1 MLLLLTLHFAA
12 ALAAPMLVRW
22 WGRWA
27 CYVLALA
34 PAAAFTWALTRTD
47 AVRDGATLVETYPWI
62 PALKLDL
69 ALRLAPL
76 SWLMVLL
83 VGGIG
88 ALVLIYCARYFAAD
102 EPGLGRFAAVFVG
115 FAGAMLGLVVADD
128 LLLLYVFWE
137 LTTVFSYLLIGH
149 NPEKR
154 PSRRAASQALMVT
167 TLGGL
172 AMLVGFIVL
181 GQLSGTY
188 RWSQIMSDPP
198 AAGGYLT
205 TALVLILAGAITKS
219 AIFPVS
225 FWLPAAM
232 AAPTPVS
239 AYLHAAAMVKA
250 GIYLVALLSPAFA
263 SVPAWSLVLT
273 ITGTVTLLAG
283 GWAALRQTDLK
294 LLLAYGTVSQLGL
307 LIVVVGAGT
316 RAAAL
321 AGITMLLAHALFKS
335 TLFLIVGI
343 VDRRAGTRDI
353 AALSGL
359 WRRMPMVFAAALVAA
374 ASMAGV
380 PPLLGFVAKEAI
392 FEAFGSEPVILTLL
406 VLGAMLTVAYS
417 ARFVWGAFADK
428 PGLTATSAQPVGATM
443 VVPVGLLAVATLLLG
458 VLAAPLDNFLAPY
471 ANLFEPSGHHLALW
485 HGFTPALG
493 LSALALAGG
502 GLLFAA
508 RDRIAPV
515 LARLRSPFD
524 GADLYQRLT
533 GRLEWLAVEVTS
545 ITQRGNLPQYLGTIL
560 MVLVVAPG
568 AALFFG
574 QPWPRG
580 ITYWDTPL
588 QLATGVVLA
597 TAAVLAVRARRR
609 LTAMVLVGVTGYG
622 TAMMFVL
629 YGSPDLA
636 LTQFLVETLT
646 IVAFV
651 LVLRRLPEKFSARPL
666 RSSRWVRVAI
676 GVVVGLVMS
685 GLALAAVGGRQAVP
699 ISVDFPE
706 LAVAFGHG
714 RNVVNVTLVDIRAW
728 DTMGEIAVLV
738 VAATGVASLIF
749 QRPRAGRRPRRP
761 ELPPAGRRDADRMWL
776 RAGARRRD
784 GGRTVIFEVITR
796 LLFHTMVLFS
806 IYLMVSGHN
815 APGGGFAGG
824 LVAGLALT
832 VRYLAGGRDELDEA
846 APVDPGMVLGAGL
859 FVSVGTG
866 LAALLFG
873 GSVLQSALVN
883 LHLPL
888 AGEVH
893 LVTSIF
899 FDIGVYLIVVG
910 LVLDILRSLGAE
922 VDRQIEA
929 ERESVPGRKRRT
941 RKSRRRREVAT

>member
-1 MLLLLTLHFAA
+1 MLLLLTFHLAM
-12 ALAAPMLVRW
+12 ALAAPLLVRW
-22 WGRWA
+22 WGRRA
-27 CYVLALA
+27 CYLLAVA
-34 PAAAFTWALTRTD
+34 PAAAFVWALASTD
-47 AVRDGATLVETYPWI
+47 AVRDGGALVETYPWI
-62 PALKLDL
+62 PALRLDL
-69 ALRLAPL
+69 ALRLTTL

-83 VGGIG
+83 VGGVG
-88 ALVLIYCARYFAAD
+88 ALVLIYCARYFTGD
-102 EPGLGRFAAVFVG
+102 EPGLARFTAVFVG
-115 FAGAMLGLVVADD
+115 FAGAMLGLVIADD
-128 LLLLYVFWE
+128 LLLLYIFWE
-137 LTTVFSYLLIGH
+137 ATSVFSYLLIGH

-154 PSRRAASQALMVT
+154 ASRRAASQALIVT

-172 AMLVGFIVL
+172 AMLIGFIML
-181 GQLSGTY
+181 GQQAETY

-198 AAGGYLT
+198 ASGAYLT
-205 TALVLILAGAITKS
+205 TALLLVLVGAITKS

-250 GIYLVALLSPAFA
+250 GVYLVALLSPVFA
-263 SVPAWSLVLT
+263 LLTPWSLVLT
-273 ITGTVTLLAG
+273 ITGAVTLLAG

-307 LIVVVGAGT
+307 LIIVVGGGT
-316 RAAAL
+316 RATAL
-321 AGITMLLAHALFKS
+321 AGTAMLLAHALFKS
-335 TLFLIVGI
+335 ALFLVVGI
-343 VDRRAGTRDI
+343 IDQRAGTRDI
-353 AALSGL
+353 SALSGL
-359 WRRMPMVFAAALVAA
+359 WRQKPLLFAAAVVAA
-374 ASMAGV
+374 GSMAGV
-380 PPLLGFVAKEAI
+380 APMLGFVSKEAV
-392 FEAFGSEPVILTLL
+392 FEAFGAQPVMLVILL
-406 VLGAMLTVAYS
+406 LGAVLTAAYS
-417 ARFVWGAFADK
+417 ARFLWGAFADK
-428 PGLTATSAQPVGATM
+428 AGRSPTPTQPVEATLLA
-443 VVPVGLLAVATLLLG
+443 PVGLLAAASLLLG
-458 VLAAPLDNFLAPY
+458 LLAAPLGSFLAPY
-471 ANLFEPSGHHLALW
+471 ADLFEPSGHRLAFW

-493 LSALALAGG
+493 LSAAALAGG
-502 GLLFAA
+502 GILFAF
-508 RDRIAPV
+508 RDRAAPV
-515 LARLRSPFD
+515 IARLRVPLG
-524 GADLYQRLT
+524 GADLYQRLV
-533 GRLEWLAVEVTS
+533 GRLDWLAVAITS

-560 MVLVVAPG
+560 VVLVLAPG

-574 QPWPRG
+574 QPWPQG
-580 ITYWDTPL
+580 VTYWETPL
-588 QLATGVVLA
+588 QLVTGIVLA
-597 TAAVLAVRARRR
+597 AAAVLAVRARRR

-651 LVLRRLPEKFSARPL
+651 LVLRRLPKKFSARPL
-666 RSSRWVRVAI
+666 RASRWVRVAI
-676 GVVVGLVMS
+676 GVAVGLVAS

-706 LAVAFGHG
+706 LAVTFGNG

-749 QRPRAGRRPRRP
+749 LRPRGGRRPRRP
-761 ELPPAGRRDADRMWL
+761 DIPANRRGAGRTWL

-784 GGRTVIFEVITR
+784 GSRTIIFEVITR

-824 LVAGLALT
+824 LVAGLALA
-832 VRYLAGGRDELDEA
+832 VRYLAGGRDELDDA
-846 APVDPGMVLGAGL
+846 APVDPGTVLGAGL

-873 GSVLQSALVN
+873 GAVLQSAVVD

-888 AGEVH
+888 AGDTR

-899 FDIGVYLIVVG
+899 FDLGVYLIVVG

-922 VDRQIEA
+922 VDRQIETDDQA
-929 ERESVPGRKRRT
+929 TPG
-941 RKSRRRREVAT
+941 RRRRQRKGRRRKEVVT